1 MAGKETTPEAKE
13 LPISNETKADFEKI
27 KRGTEEI
34 LPEKELLQLLEGAR
48 REKRPLKI
56 KAGFDPTAPDLHLG
70 HTVLLRKLRH
80 FQEMGHRILFL
91 IGDFTG
97 MIGDPTGRSA
107 TRKRLTKEEVIENAK
122 TYERQVYR
130 ILDREKT
137 EIVFN
142 SKWLA
147 DMRFEDVLGLTARYT
162 VARMIE
168 RDDFQKRMA
177 AGDSISMI
185 EFMYPLIQGYDS
197 VALESDVEL
206 GGTDQKFNLLVGRTL
221 QEQFGQAGQCIV
233 TMPLLVGLDGVKKMS
248 KSFGNYIGIDE
259 TPYQIFAKTMSV
271 SDDLMWNYY
280 TLLTDVPDSEM
291 AQMKEAIAKGTNPMD
306 FKKKLGELLVDWL
319 HPGEG
324 KAAREK
330 WESEKSAARQD
341 KMVLPPDT
349 PVFDVPTTMQTDGKA
364 ELAKILV
371 ESGTEAS
378 MSAVKRLIEAGSV
391 KIGDTLETVKD
402 AKMALAFPG
411 EYAVRVGKKKYLVI
425 RG

>member
-1 MAGKETTPEAKE
+1 MAGKETTSEAKE

-34 LPEKELLQLLEGAR
+34 LPEKELLQLLERAR

-130 ILDREKT
+130 ILVREKT
-137 EIVFN
+137 EIVFD

-162 VARMIE
+162 VARMLE

-177 AGDSISMI
+177 SGDSISMI

-221 QEQFGQAGQCIV
+221 QEQFGQTGQCIV

-280 TLLTDVPDSEM
+280 TLLTDVPDS
-291 AQMKEAIAKGTNPMD
+291 
-306 FKKKLGELLVDWL
+306 
-319 HPGEG
+319 
-324 KAAREK
+324 
-330 WESEKSAARQD
+330 
-341 KMVLPPDT
+341 
-349 PVFDVPTTMQTDGKA
+349 
-364 ELAKILV
+364 
-371 ESGTEAS
+371 
-378 MSAVKRLIEAGSV
+378 
-391 KIGDTLETVKD
+391 
-402 AKMALAFPG
+402 
-411 EYAVRVGKKKYLVI
+411 
-425 RG
+425 